1 MREYKFRGFT
11 VNEEKF
17 NNGKDGWIYGNL
29 SVLDDGTVD
38 IQDINDNN
46 WFKAV
51 NPESIGQYTGLKDK
65 NEKEIYEG
73 DIVKGTFY
81 GGPMPIYDYVF
92 EIHWN
97 ERTKGCMAD
106 YFESTECEVI
116 GNMYDN
122 PELLGGN
129 NGD

>member
-29 SVLDDGTVD
+29 SVLDDVTVD

-46 WFKAV
+46 WFKEV

-65 NEKEIYEG
+65 NGKEIYEG

-92 EIHWN
+92 EIYWN
-97 ERTKGCMAD
+97 ERTKGFMAD

-129 NGD
+129 NG